1 MTLPRVEVLK
11 VSEIPR
17 QHKEGIGRFRCPTLP
32 NALYSGAEQ
41 RARLKNENGGNVT
54 RPRAADDF
62 AAIRAR
68 MEELRRE
75 NARAPADDA
84 SAKPRPQSAGTKPG
98 LPLAIR
104 RTLFQVKTE

>member
-1 MTLPRVEVLK
+1 M
-11 VSEIPR
+11 
-17 QHKEGIGRFRCPTLP
+17 P
-32 NALYSGAEQ
+32 NLARGLYSGADHG
-41 RARLKNENGGNVT
+41 ARPKNPNGGNVT

-75 NARAPADDA
+75 RARAATDDEA
-84 SAKPRPQSAGTKPG
+84 SAKPRPQPAGSKPG

-104 RTLFQVKTE
+104 RTLFQVKTA